1 MDYNNDV
8 VCEFLSGEDYD
19 EDPSPDQDVEKSL
32 RALKYWRKQSEG
44 VSKKAD
50 AEIAKIQA
58 WKEGNLDP
66 IKKRIAWHEMVAF
79 AHIQRTGEKTAK
91 MVNGTIKKI
100 AGRESVQISNE
111 EELMAWAKEA
121 NRFDD
126 VFKTEYKAKKTDI
139 LRIVKET
146 GEEPLGVNIA
156 LGEDSF
162 KVDV

>member
-1 MDYNNDV
+1 
-8 VCEFLSGEDYD
+8 
-19 EDPSPDQDVEKSL
+19 
-32 RALKYWRKQSEG
+32 
-44 VSKKAD
+44 
-50 AEIAKIQA
+50 
-58 WKEGNLDP
+58 
-66 IKKRIAWHEMVAF
+66 MVAF

-126 VFKTEYKAKKTDI
+126 VFKTEYKPKKTDI